1 MRPQMSD
8 ATEETTVLI
17 EVEGEPLLPIPARVR
32 LRNGLWG
39 ASAGLPRS
47 ATPGKVVSLVGHG
60 GTREAA
66 LQDLIRIANKRL
78 AYDKESKEIE
88 RQRLFALD
96 QG

>member
-1 MRPQMSD
+1 MSD
-8 ATEETTVLI
+8 ATKETTVLI
-17 EVEGEPLLPIPARVR
+17 EVEGEGLPPIPAQVR

-66 LQDLIRIANKRL
+66 LQDLIRIATKRL
-78 AYDKESKEIE
+78 TYDKESRQIE
-88 RQRLFALD
+88 RQRLETARLH
-96 QG
+96 